1 MSKPSILSGQQTGR
15 LALFLEGVCFMATE
29 DTTIIKRRWGLGL
42 VLLIFLSVIV
52 AFISPLAAL
61 PFGTALIAGGIVAY
75 RQSEVLVVR
84 AVAIAAIVA
93 GASIILIV
101 VGVLVFLAP
110 VRGSIFSSVSTPIPM
125 PPP

>member
-1 MSKPSILSGQQTGR
+1 
-15 LALFLEGVCFMATE
+15 MATE
-29 DTTIIKRRWGLGL
+29 DTMIIKRRWGLGL
-42 VLLIFLSVIV
+42 ALLIFLSIIV

-75 RQSEVLVVR
+75 QRSEDLVVR

-110 VRGSIFSSVSTPIPM
+110 VRGSIFSSVSTPTPM

>member
-1 MSKPSILSGQQTGR
+1 MTI
-15 LALFLEGVCFMATE
+15 EDAT
-29 DTTIIKRRWGLGL
+29 IVKRRWGLGL

-52 AFISPLAAL
+52 AFIMPLAAL
-61 PFGTALIAGGIVAY
+61 PLGVALIAGGIVAY

-110 VRGSIFSSVSTPIPM
+110 VRGSIFSSVSTPTPM